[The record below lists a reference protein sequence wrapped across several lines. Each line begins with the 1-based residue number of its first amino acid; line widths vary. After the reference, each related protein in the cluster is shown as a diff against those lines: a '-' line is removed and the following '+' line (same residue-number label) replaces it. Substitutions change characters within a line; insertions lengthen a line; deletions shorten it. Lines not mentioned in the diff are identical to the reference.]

1 MLYETVT
8 EVPRIASKDYA
19 SRFSEPL
26 IPDGNND
33 WIGMIYRGSGV
44 SIEEHP
50 LSGRMNMHGCGECKS
65 SNVLVIY
72 AQWSVST
79 ASGDAYWDYEI
90 VCGDCGKFT
99 ARSFSEND

>member
-8 EVPRIASKDYA
+8 NEPRIANADYMEI
-19 SRFSEPL
+19 FQDPL
-26 IPDGNND
+26 IPDEDNS
-33 WIGMIYRGSGV
+33 WTAMVYRGTGV
-44 SIEEHP
+44 SIDEHP
-50 LSGRMNMHGCGECKS
+50 LRDRLGMRGCKNCGSEEVK
-65 SNVLVIY
+65 VIY

-90 VCGDCGKFT
+90 VCSNCGMFT